1 LKYIEPGVDEL
12 MEEIYTIFKGFLDPI
27 FIVFILLFISFIL
40 FWLNCKKKNGAL
52 ILLLSIVLIYG
63 ASIAP
68 VANYL
73 CYYLEKDYINNPTAG
88 NKNIDVIVVLGHGM
102 KDIKA
107 LKNIFNSDIESLRL
121 LHAVVVYNKTGA
133 KYFVCSG
140 KGSDKISQA
149 EVMARLAEKLEI
161 PKEKIRIEP
170 NSKNTAENASEVN
183 KMFTNKN
190 INIGLVTSA
199 FHMKRSEREF
209 KKYFN
214 NVLPLPAHYLYSSP
228 ERNVVIRYMPRSEEL
243 YKTSVALKEIVAQ
256 LWYRLK

>member
-1 LKYIEPGVDEL
+1 
-12 MEEIYTIFKGFLDPI
+12 MEEVYAILKGFLDPL
-27 FIVFILLFISFIL
+27 FIVLVLLVISFFL

-73 CYYLEKDYINNPTAG
+73 CYYLEKDFINNPTAG
-88 NKNIDVIVVLGHGM
+88 AKNIDAIVVLGNGT
-102 KDIKA
+102 KDINA
-107 LKNIFNSDIESLRL
+107 LKNTFNTGIESLRL

-133 KYFVCSG
+133 KSFVCSG
-140 KGSDKISQA
+140 KGYGKVSEA
-149 EVMARLAEKLEI
+149 EAMARLAEKLGV

-170 NSKNTAENASEVN
+170 NSKNTGENAVELN
-183 KMFTNKN
+183 KMFVNKN

-228 ERNVVIRYMPRSEEL
+228 TGNPVIRYIPQSEEL

>member
-1 LKYIEPGVDEL
+1 
-12 MEEIYTIFKGFLDPI
+12 MEEVYTIFKGFLDPI

-52 ILLLSIVLIYG
+52 ILLLAIVLIYG

-88 NKNIDVIVVLGHGM
+88 NKNIDAIVVLGSGT
-102 KDIKA
+102 KDINA
-107 LKNIFNSDIESLRL
+107 LKNTFNTEIESLRL

-140 KGSDKISQA
+140 KGSGRASEA
-149 EVMARLAEKLEI
+149 EAMAKLAEKLGVS
-161 PKEKIRIEP
+161 KEKIRIEP
-170 NSKNTAENASEVN
+170 NSKNTGENAREVS
-183 KMFTNKN
+183 KIFVNKN

-214 NVLPLPAHYLYSSP
+214 NVVPLPAHYLYSSP
-228 ERNVVIRYMPRSEEL
+228 TGNTVIRYMPQSEVL
-243 YKTSVALKEIVAQ
+243 YKTSVALKEIIAQ

>member
-1 LKYIEPGVDEL
+1 
-12 MEEIYTIFKGFLDPI
+12 MEEVYTIFKGFLDPL
-27 FIVFILLFISFIL
+27 FIVFVLLFISFFL

-88 NKNIDVIVVLGHGM
+88 DKNIDAIVVLGSGT
-102 KDIKA
+102 KDINA
-107 LKNIFNSDIESLRL
+107 LKNTFNTGIESLRL

-133 KYFVCSG
+133 KSFVCSG
-140 KGSDKISQA
+140 KGYGKISEA
-149 EVMARLAEKLEI
+149 EAMGRLAGKLGV
-161 PKEKIRIEP
+161 PKEKIKIEP
-170 NSKNTAENASEVN
+170 NSKNTGENAIELN
-183 KMFTNKN
+183 KMVGNKN
-190 INIGLVTSA
+190 TNIGLVTSA

-214 NVLPLPAHYLYSSP
+214 NVVPLPAHYLYSSP
-228 ERNVVIRYMPRSEEL
+228 IGNPVIRYIPQSEEL
-243 YKTSVALKEIVAQ
+243 YKTSLALKEIVAQ

>member
-1 LKYIEPGVDEL
+1 
-12 MEEIYTIFKGFLDPI
+12 MEEIYTVFKGCLDPI
-27 FIVFILLFISFIL
+27 FIVFTLMFISFIL
-40 FWLNCKKKNGAL
+40 FWLNCRKKNGAL

-73 CYYLEKDYINNPTAG
+73 CYYLEKDYINNPAVPDK
-88 NKNIDVIVVLGHGM
+88 KNDVIVVLGGGT
-102 KDIKA
+102 KNINA
-107 LKNIFNSDIESLRL
+107 LKNTFNTEIESIRL

-140 KGSDKISQA
+140 KGSGRVSEA
-149 EVMARLAEKLEI
+149 EVMAKLAEKLGV

-170 NSKNTAENASEVN
+170 NSKNTGENASELN
-183 KMFTNKN
+183 KMFANKN
-190 INIGLVTSA
+190 MSIGLVTSA
-199 FHMKRSEREF
+199 FHMKRSEHEF

-228 ERNVVIRYMPRSEEL
+228 GGNVVIRYMPRSEEL
-243 YKTSVALKEIVAQ
+243 YKTSIAFKEIVAQ
-256 LWYRLK
+256 LFYMLK

>member
-1 LKYIEPGVDEL
+1 
-12 MEEIYTIFKGFLDPI
+12 MEEINTILKGFFDPL
-27 FIVFILLFISFIL
+27 FIVFVLLFISFIL
-40 FWLNCKKKNGAL
+40 FLLNCKKKSGAL
-52 ILLLSIVLIYG
+52 ILLLSIVLMYG

-73 CYYLEKDYINNPTAG
+73 CYYLEKDYINNPITG
-88 NKNIDVIVVLGHGM
+88 DRNIDAIVVLGHGT
-102 KDIKA
+102 KDINA
-107 LKNIFNSDIESLRL
+107 LKDTFNTEMGSLRL

-140 KGSDKISQA
+140 KGDGKTSQA
-149 EVMARLAEKLEI
+149 EVMARLAGKLGV
-161 PKEKIRIEP
+161 PKEKIKMES
-170 NSKNTAENASEVN
+170 NSKNTGENAAEVN
-183 KMFTNKN
+183 KMFVNKN
-190 INIGLVTSA
+190 INVGLVTSA

-228 ERNVVIRYMPRSEEL
+228 MGNPVIKYMPQSEEL
-243 YKTSVALKEIVAQ
+243 YKTSLAFKEIVAQ

>member
-1 LKYIEPGVDEL
+1 
-12 MEEIYTIFKGFLDPI
+12 MEEVYTILKGFMDPL
-27 FIVFILLFISFIL
+27 FIMFVLLFISFFL
-40 FWLNCKKKNGAL
+40 FWFNCKKKNGAL

-88 NKNIDVIVVLGHGM
+88 GKNIDAIVVLGSGT
-102 KDIKA
+102 KDINA
-107 LKNIFNSDIESLRL
+107 LKNTFNTGIESLRL

-140 KGSDKISQA
+140 KGYGKVSEA
-149 EVMARLAEKLEI
+149 EAMARLAEKLGV
-161 PKEKIRIEP
+161 PKEKIRIDP
-170 NSKNTAENASEVN
+170 NSKNTGENAGELN
-183 KMFTNKN
+183 KMFVNKN

-214 NVLPLPAHYLYSSP
+214 NVVPLPAHYLYSSP
-228 ERNVVIRYMPRSEEL
+228 TGNPVIRYMPQSEEL
-243 YKTSVALKEIVAQ
+243 YKTSLAFKEIVAQ

>member
-1 LKYIEPGVDEL
+1 
-12 MEEIYTIFKGFLDPI
+12 MEEIYTVFKEFFDPI

-40 FWLNCKKKNGAL
+40 FWLNCKKRNGAL
-52 ILLLSIVLIYG
+52 ILLLSIVFIYG

-88 NKNIDVIVVLGHGM
+88 DKNIDAIVVLGHGT
-102 KDIKA
+102 KDIHA
-107 LKNIFNSDIESLRL
+107 LKNTFNTEIESLRL

-140 KGSDKISQA
+140 KADGNVSEA
-149 EVMARLAEKLEI
+149 EAMARLAEKLGV
-161 PKEKIRIEP
+161 PKEKIKIEP
-170 NSKNTAENASEVN
+170 NSRNTGENASEVN

-243 YKTSVALKEIVAQ
+243 YKTSIALKEIFAQ

>member
-1 LKYIEPGVDEL
+1 
-12 MEEIYTIFKGFLDPI
+12 MEEVYTIFKGFLDPI

-40 FWLNCKKKNGAL
+40 FWFNCKKKNGAL
-52 ILLLSIVLIYG
+52 ILLLSIILIYG

-73 CYYLEKDYINNPTAG
+73 CYYLEKDYINNPTAPD
-88 NKNIDVIVVLGHGM
+88 KKIDAIVVLGGGT
-102 KDIKA
+102 KNINA
-107 LKNIFNSDIESLRL
+107 LKNTFNTGLESLRL

-140 KGSDKISQA
+140 KGSGRVSEA
-149 EVMARLAEKLEI
+149 EVMARLVEKLGV

-170 NSKNTAENASEVN
+170 NSKNTGENATELN
-183 KMFTNKN
+183 KMFVNKN
-190 INIGLVTSA
+190 ISIGLVTSA
-199 FHMKRSEREF
+199 FHMKRSEHEF

-228 ERNVVIRYMPRSEEL
+228 GGNVVIRYMPQSEEL
-243 YKTSVALKEIVAQ
+243 YKTSLAFKEIVAQ
-256 LWYRLK
+256 LLYSLK

>member
-1 LKYIEPGVDEL
+1 
-12 MEEIYTIFKGFLDPI
+12 MEEVYTIFKGFLDPF
-27 FIVFILLFISFIL
+27 FIVFVLLFISFLL

-68 VANYL
+68 VANYF

-88 NKNIDVIVVLGHGM
+88 DKKIDAIVVLGGGT
-102 KDIKA
+102 KDINA
-107 LKNIFNSDIESLRL
+107 LKDTFNTGIESLRV

-140 KGSDKISQA
+140 KGSGRASEA
-149 EVMARLAEKLEI
+149 EAMAKLAEKLGV

-170 NSKNTAENASEVN
+170 NSKNTGENANNVN
-183 KMFTNKN
+183 KMFVNKN
-190 INIGLVTSA
+190 VNIGLVTSA
-199 FHMKRSEREF
+199 FHMKRSEGEF

-214 NVLPLPAHYLYSSP
+214 HVVPLPAHYLYSSP
-228 ERNVVIRYMPRSEEL
+228 MGNAVIRYMPQSEEL
-243 YKTSVALKEIVAQ
+243 YKTSIALKEIVAQ
-256 LWYRLK
+256 LWYKLK

>member
-1 LKYIEPGVDEL
+1 
-12 MEEIYTIFKGFLDPI
+12 
-27 FIVFILLFISFIL
+27 
-40 FWLNCKKKNGAL
+40 
-52 ILLLSIVLIYG
+52 LSIILIYG

-73 CYYLEKDYINNPTAG
+73 CYYLEKDYINNPTAPD
-88 NKNIDVIVVLGHGM
+88 KKIDAIVVLGGGT
-102 KDIKA
+102 KNINA
-107 LKNIFNSDIESLRL
+107 LKNTFNTGLESLRL

-140 KGSDKISQA
+140 KGSGRASEA
-149 EVMARLAEKLEI
+149 EVMARLVEKLGV

-170 NSKNTAENASEVN
+170 NSKNTGENATELN
-183 KMFTNKN
+183 KMFVNKN
-190 INIGLVTSA
+190 ISIGLVTSA
-199 FHMKRSEREF
+199 FHMKRSEHEF

-228 ERNVVIRYMPRSEEL
+228 GGNVVIRYMPQSEEL
-243 YKTSVALKEIVAQ
+243 YKTSLAFKEIIAQ

>member
-1 LKYIEPGVDEL
+1 
-12 MEEIYTIFKGFLDPI
+12 MEEVYTIFKGFLDPI

-40 FWLNCKKKNGAL
+40 FWFNCKKKNGAL
-52 ILLLSIVLIYG
+52 ILLLSIILIYG

-73 CYYLEKDYINNPTAG
+73 CYYLEKDYINNPTAPD
-88 NKNIDVIVVLGHGM
+88 KKIDAIVVLGGGT
-102 KDIKA
+102 KNINA
-107 LKNIFNSDIESLRL
+107 LKNTFNTGLESLRL

-140 KGSDKISQA
+140 KGSGRASEA
-149 EVMARLAEKLEI
+149 EAMAKLAEKLGV

-170 NSKNTAENASEVN
+170 NSKNTGENATELN
-183 KMFTNKN
+183 KMFVNKN
-190 INIGLVTSA
+190 ISIGLVTSA
-199 FHMKRSEREF
+199 FHMKRSEHEF

-228 ERNVVIRYMPRSEEL
+228 GGNVVIRYMPQSEEL
-243 YKTSVALKEIVAQ
+243 YKTSLAFKEIVAQ
-256 LWYRLK
+256 LLYSLK

>member
-1 LKYIEPGVDEL
+1 
-12 MEEIYTIFKGFLDPI
+12 MEEIYTIFKGFFDPI

-52 ILLLSIVLIYG
+52 ILLLSIVFIYG

-88 NKNIDVIVVLGHGM
+88 DKNIDAIVVLGHGT
-102 KDIKA
+102 KDIHA
-107 LKNIFNSDIESLRL
+107 LKNTFNTEIGSLRL
-121 LHAVVVYNKTGA
+121 LHAVVVYNKTRA
-133 KYFVCSG
+133 KSFVCSG
-140 KGSDKISQA
+140 KADGKVSEA
-149 EVMARLAEKLEI
+149 EAMARLAEKLGV

-170 NSKNTAENASEVN
+170 NSSNTGENASEVN
-183 KMFTNKN
+183 KMFTKKD

-243 YKTSVALKEIVAQ
+243 CKTSIALKEIFAQ

>member
-1 LKYIEPGVDEL
+1 
-12 MEEIYTIFKGFLDPI
+12 MEEVYTILKGFIDPL
-27 FIVFILLFISFIL
+27 FIVFVLIFISFIL
-40 FWLNCKKKNGAL
+40 FLLNCKKKGGAL
-52 ILLLSIVLIYG
+52 ILLLSIILIYG

-73 CYYLEKDYINNPTAG
+73 CYNLEKDYINNPAAV
-88 NKNIDVIVVLGHGM
+88 NKKIDVIVVLGCGT
-102 KDIKA
+102 KDINA
-107 LKNIFNSDIESLRL
+107 LKDTFNTGMESLRL

-140 KGSDKISQA
+140 KGYDKTSQA
-149 EVMARLAEKLEI
+149 EVMARLAEKLGV

-170 NSKNTAENASEVN
+170 NSKNTGENAIELN
-183 KMFTNKN
+183 KMFVNNN

-228 ERNVVIRYMPRSEEL
+228 GRNSVIKYMPQSEEL
-243 YKTSVALKEIVAQ
+243 YKTSIALKEIIGQ
-256 LWYRLK
+256 LWYSLK

>member
-1 LKYIEPGVDEL
+1 
-12 MEEIYTIFKGFLDPI
+12 MEEVYTILKGFIDP
-27 FIVFILLFISFIL
+27 LFIMFVLLVISFFL

-88 NKNIDVIVVLGHGM
+88 GKNIDAIVVLGSGT
-102 KDIKA
+102 KDINA
-107 LKNIFNSDIESLRL
+107 LKNTFNTGIESLRL

-140 KGSDKISQA
+140 KGSGRTSEA
-149 EVMARLAEKLEI
+149 EAMERLAEKLGV

-170 NSKNTAENASEVN
+170 NSKNTGENAGEVN
-183 KMFTNKN
+183 KMFANKN

-214 NVLPLPAHYLYSSP
+214 NVVPLPAHYLYSSP
-228 ERNVVIRYMPRSEEL
+228 TGNPVIRYMPQSEEL
-243 YKTSVALKEIVAQ
+243 YKTSIAFKEIIAQ
-256 LWYRLK
+256 LWYRIK

>member
-1 LKYIEPGVDEL
+1 
-12 MEEIYTIFKGFLDPI
+12 MEEIYTVFKEFFDPI

-40 FWLNCKKKNGAL
+40 FWLNCKKRNGAL
-52 ILLLSIVLIYG
+52 ILLLSIVFIYG

-88 NKNIDVIVVLGHGM
+88 DKNIDAIVVLGHGT
-102 KDIKA
+102 KDIHA
-107 LKNIFNSDIESLRL
+107 LKNTFNTEIESLRL

-140 KGSDKISQA
+140 KADGNVSEA
-149 EVMARLAEKLEI
+149 EAMARLAEKLGV
-161 PKEKIRIEP
+161 PKEKIKIEP
-170 NSKNTAENASEVN
+170 NSRNTGENASEVN
-183 KMFTNKN
+183 KMFTHKN

-199 FHMKRSEREF
+199 FHMKRSEQEF

-228 ERNVVIRYMPRSEEL
+228 ERNVVIRYMPQSEEL
-243 YKTSVALKEIVAQ
+243 YKTSIALKEIVAQ